1 MTARSDIVPD
11 DEKPIFAKL
20 TEIRQRL
27 SIIKKDH
34 SKFMDTK
41 EITQIYNNVL
51 DLTDELKNIR
61 SLNST
66 SIQLLNNH
74 DLTNKVDVLI
84 DEIFQLLSL
93 CFVTCGLSNTAPATY
108 ASLSTVQRLLEHLNE
123 SSIYTPHDLKP
134 IKDRLDEI
142 SIIIKSNNISNNTEI
157 DLLNN
162 KLIICYNEYNFMMEK
177 ISNLSIDVK
186 NLMDDLLSIKYKL
199 FELITENINDSNKI
213 NQLSN
218 NLINCKIKAELIF
231 SNNENEK
238 GSGII
243 KGLIDNCSNYLNDLQ
258 LGIDRVDSH
267 LSKIYENLLNL
278 KSILENLLLTKR
290 WTLRTTDI
298 FNYQKQLIQIDNSRI
313 NGYFINK
320 DYKGQSVLLY
330 LLRSCFAII
339 YKLLESSEPVSESLQ
354 PIHNQLST
362 IRRCLL
368 DLKRMG
374 GISSIRELYP
384 YQLKLDSIDNM
395 KVDGKF
401 MIKGQI
407 PEGQA
412 TVTALLAE
420 CFDIVHELKIEY
432 YDREDESNDDNEENS
447 TSNNK
452 KFNIIGTKASQ
463 DTNYDYNHDEKSSSQ
478 NSSIDKD
485 HHHQQQQ
492 QQPQQQQQKSPQ
504 QQQSQKQQQQQ
515 QQSQKQQQQINETS
529 EPRSI
534 TKDLGTLD
542 YHDSED
548 NLPSYAN
555 SRNDND
561 TDDNLPSYANSV
573 YDSEADD

>member
-1 MTARSDIVPD
+1 MTGRSDTVPEN
-11 DEKPIFAKL
+11 EKPVFEKL
-20 TEIRQRL
+20 TALRQQL
-27 SIIKKDH
+27 SVIKKDH
-34 SKFMDTK
+34 SKFMNSK
-41 EITQIYNNVL
+41 EIAQIYHSVL
-51 DLTDELKNIR
+51 AQTEILKKIRGNPQLTPDTE
-61 SLNST
+61 
-66 SIQLLNNH
+66 
-74 DLTNKVDVLI
+74 TNKVDVLV

-123 SSIYTPHDLKP
+123 SAIYTPHDLKP

-142 SIIIKSNNISNNTEI
+142 STIIKSTQNQDNDDDDEVVELNSDISIPDKTNTEI
-157 DLLNN
+157 NLLKN
-162 KLIICYNEYNFMMEK
+162 KLDLCYNEYNHMMQR
-177 ISNLSIDVK
+177 IDDLSTNVK
-186 NLMDDLLSIKYKL
+186 TLMDDLLDIKYKL
-199 FELITENINDSNKI
+199 FKMITEDIHDDDKI
-213 NQLSN
+213 ELLAKDLNQ
-218 NLINCKIKAELIF
+218 CKIKAETIF
-231 SNNENEK
+231 SNNPNEN
-238 GSGII
+238 GSGLI
-243 KGLIDNCSNYLNDLQ
+243 KGLIDNCSNYLKDLQ
-258 LGIDRVDSH
+258 LGVDRVDPH
-267 LSKIYENLLNL
+267 LSQIYEELLKL

-298 FNYQKQLIQIDNSRI
+298 FNYQKQLIEIDNSRV
-313 NGYFINK
+313 NGYFISK

-401 MIKGQI
+401 VIQGQI

-432 YDREDESNDDNEENS
+432 YDRDESLEFFDDTVKPRYS
-447 TSNNK
+447 V
-452 KFNIIGTKASQ
+452 IGTKASH
-463 DTNYDYNHDEKSSSQ
+463 DSNYDYNHSDNEEDNERSNSNANNEILDDEL
-478 NSSIDKD
+478 N
-485 HHHQQQQ
+485 
-492 QQPQQQQQKSPQ
+492 
-504 QQQSQKQQQQQ
+504 
-515 QQSQKQQQQINETS
+515 
-529 EPRSI
+529 RSI

-542 YHDSED
+542 YNDESED
-548 NLPSYAN
+548 LPSYAN
-555 SRNDND
+555 SIC
-561 TDDNLPSYANSV
+561 
-573 YDSEADD
+573 DSIE

>member
-1 MTARSDIVPD
+1 MNSRSETVPD
-11 DEKPIFAKL
+11 NEKAVFVHL

-27 SIIKKDH
+27 SVIKKDH
-34 SKFMDTK
+34 TRFMDSK
-41 EITQIYNNVL
+41 EITEIYQRVL
-51 DLTDELKNIR
+51 RYTDELQTIRNSPASNI
-61 SLNST
+61 NP
-66 SIQLLNNH
+66 
-74 DLTNKVDVLI
+74 NKVDVLV

-142 SIIIKSNNISNNTEI
+142 STIISSNDCSNNNTEI
-157 DLLNN
+157 CLLNN
-162 KLIICYNEYNFMMEK
+162 KLDICYSEYSFMMDK
-177 ISNLSIDVK
+177 TSNLSADVK
-186 NLMDDLLSIKYKL
+186 SLMDDLLSIKYKL
-199 FELITENINDSNKI
+199 FELITENIHDDSKVD
-213 NQLSN
+213 QLTRD
-218 NLINCKIKAELIF
+218 LTKCQIKAEQFF

-238 GSGII
+238 GAGII
-243 KGLIDNCSNYLNDLQ
+243 KGLIDNCSNYLNDLH
-258 LGIDRVDSH
+258 LGIDRVDPH
-267 LSKIYENLLNL
+267 LTAIYEKLLNL
-278 KSILENLLLTKR
+278 KSVLENLFLTKR

-298 FNYQKQLIQIDNSRI
+298 FNYQKQLVEIDNSRV
-313 NGYFINK
+313 NGYFISK

-432 YDREDESNDDNEENS
+432 YDRDEELEARDDRE
-447 TSNNK
+447 K
-452 KFNIIGTKASQ
+452 PKFSVIGTKASQ
-463 DTNYDYNHDEKSSSQ
+463 DTNYDYNHADEDQHDHAHDHGHDS
-478 NSSIDKD
+478 NSGN
-485 HHHQQQQ
+485 
-492 QQPQQQQQKSPQ
+492 P
-504 QQQSQKQQQQQ
+504 
-515 QQSQKQQQQINETS
+515 
-529 EPRSI
+529 PRSK
-534 TKDLGTLD
+534 TEDLGTLD
-542 YHDSED
+542 YNDSED
-548 NLPSYAN
+548 NLASYAN
-555 SRNDND
+555 SINE
-561 TDDNLPSYANSV
+561 
-573 YDSEADD
+573 DSGLEDAD

>member
-1 MTARSDIVPD
+1 MTARLDIVPEN
-11 DEKPIFAKL
+11 EKIIYDKL

-27 SIIKKDH
+27 SVIKKDH
-34 SKFMDTK
+34 SKFMDSK
-41 EITQIYNNVL
+41 EITKIYIQVL
-51 DLTDELKNIR
+51 NLTDDLKKIR
-61 SLNST
+61 KLENSNT
-66 SIQLLNNH
+66 TINNNP
-74 DLTNKVDVLI
+74 NKVDFLI

-123 SSIYTPHDLKP
+123 SSIYTPHDLNP

-142 SIIIKSNNISNNTEI
+142 SSIIKSNDISNNNEI
-157 DLLNN
+157 ELLNN
-162 KLIICYNEYNFMMEK
+162 KLIICYNEYNLMMNK

-186 NLMDDLLSIKYKL
+186 NLMNDLLSIKYKL
-199 FELITENINDSNKI
+199 FELITENINDNDKI
-213 NQLSN
+213 FQLSK
-218 NLINCKIKAELIF
+218 NLVDCKIKAELIF
-231 SNNENEK
+231 SKNENQD

-258 LGIDRVDSH
+258 LGVDRVDPH
-267 LSKIYENLLNL
+267 LTLIYENLLNL

-298 FNYQKQLIQIDNSRI
+298 FNYQKKLIEIDNSRI
-313 NGYFINK
+313 NGYFITK

-432 YDREDESNDDNEENS
+432 YDRDEDNELNDDNNKISNQKS
-447 TSNNK
+447 T
-452 KFNIIGTKASQ
+452 FNIIGTKASK
-463 DTNYDYNHDEKSSSQ
+463 DTNYDYNHDDNDNSRSNSQ
-478 NSSIDKD
+478 NNNSNKNNTNDNNNTTNNIKEDIDDNNNIKENNNDDNED
-485 HHHQQQQ
+485 HA
-492 QQPQQQQQKSPQ
+492 PQ
-504 QQQSQKQQQQQ
+504 
-515 QQSQKQQQQINETS
+515 
-529 EPRSI
+529 SI

-542 YHDSED
+542 YDDSVA
-548 NLPSYAN
+548 NLASDAN
-555 SRNDND
+555 SLNDD
-561 TDDNLPSYANSV
+561 DDDDSSSDLESACDSCDDDN
-573 YDSEADD
+573 

>member
-1 MTARSDIVPD
+1 MNSRSETVPEE
-11 DEKPIFAKL
+11 EKQIFDSL
-20 TEIRQRL
+20 TQIRQRL

-34 SKFMDTK
+34 SKFMDSK
-41 EITQIYNNVL
+41 EITQIYVQVL
-51 DLTDELKNIR
+51 KYTDELKQIR
-61 SLNST
+61 NDNS
-66 SIQLLNNH
+66 SSGAVNNP
-74 DLTNKVDVLI
+74 NKVDVLI

-142 SIIIKSNNISNNTEI
+142 SAIISSNDSSNNNTEI
-157 DLLNN
+157 NLLNN
-162 KLIICYNEYNFMMEK
+162 KLQICYNEYNFMMDK
-177 ISNLSIDVK
+177 TSDLSADVK
-186 NLMDDLLSIKYKL
+186 SLMDNLLSIKYKL
-199 FELITENINDSNKI
+199 FELITENIHDNNKV
-213 NQLSN
+213 NQLTQD
-218 NLINCKIKAELIF
+218 LTQCQIKAETIF

-238 GSGII
+238 GAGII
-243 KGLIDNCSNYLNDLQ
+243 KGLIDNCSNYLNDLH
-258 LGIDRVDSH
+258 LGIDRVDPH
-267 LSKIYENLLNL
+267 LTNIYEKLLNL

-298 FNYQKQLIQIDNSRI
+298 FNYQKQLVEIDNSRV
-313 NGYFINK
+313 NGYFISK

-432 YDREDESNDDNEENS
+432 YDRDEEQEEKDDKE
-447 TSNNK
+447 K
-452 KFNIIGTKASQ
+452 PKFSVIGTKASQ
-463 DTNYDYNHDEKSSSQ
+463 DTNYDYNHADEDQHDQHECTHSSG
-478 NSSIDKD
+478 NNDSSDNP
-485 HHHQQQQ
+485 
-492 QQPQQQQQKSPQ
+492 PQSK
-504 QQQSQKQQQQQ
+504 
-515 QQSQKQQQQINETS
+515 TG
-529 EPRSI
+529 
-534 TKDLGTLD
+534 DLGTLD
-542 YHDSED
+542 YNDSED
-548 NLPSYAN
+548 NLASYAN
-555 SRNDND
+555 SINE
-561 TDDNLPSYANSV
+561 
-573 YDSEADD
+573 DSGVEDAD

>member
-1 MTARSDIVPD
+1 MTARTDVIPD
-11 DEKPIFAKL
+11 NELSIYNSL
-20 TEIRQRL
+20 TQIRQNL
-27 SIIKKDH
+27 SVIKRDHTKFLNSKDIH
-34 SKFMDTK
+34 QIYINVLK
-41 EITQIYNNVL
+41 ITQ
-51 DLTDELKNIR
+51 DLKAIR
-61 SLNST
+61 TGGAGAGDDNDHHLEPNP
-66 SIQLLNNH
+66 
-74 DLTNKVDVLI
+74 TNKVDVLI

-142 SIIIKSNNISNNTEI
+142 KSIIQATNEDDEEKINETELN
-157 DLLNN
+157 LLNN
-162 KLIICYNEYNFMMEK
+162 KLNICLNEYNYMMDK
-177 ISNLSIDVK
+177 TSNLSSDVK
-186 NLMDDLLSIKYKL
+186 SLMDNLLDIKYNL
-199 FELITENINDSNKI
+199 FKLITENIHDSDKV
-213 NQLSN
+213 NQLSTKLSN
-218 NLINCKIKAELIF
+218 CQINAEQIF
-231 SNNENEK
+231 SQNENEK

-258 LGIDRVDSH
+258 LGIDRVDPH
-267 LSKIYENLLNL
+267 LSTIYEQLLNL

-298 FNYQKQLIQIDNSRI
+298 FNYQKQLIGIDNSRI
-313 NGYFINK
+313 NGYFLNK

-401 MIKGQI
+401 MIQNQI

-420 CFDIVHELKIEY
+420 NFDIVHELKIEY
-432 YDREDESNDDNEENS
+432 YDRDESLESGDDNTKPKYS
-447 TSNNK
+447 V
-452 KFNIIGTKASQ
+452 IGTKASQ
-463 DTNYDYNHDEKSSSQ
+463 DSNYDYNHHNEDEERSRSKSI
-478 NSSIDKD
+478 NSF
-485 HHHQQQQ
+485 
-492 QQPQQQQQKSPQ
+492 
-504 QQQSQKQQQQQ
+504 
-515 QQSQKQQQQINETS
+515 TS
-529 EPRSI
+529 LDNDDTRSI

-542 YHDSED
+542 YNDTDE

-555 SRNDND
+555 SIC
-561 TDDNLPSYANSV
+561 
-573 YDSEADD
+573 DSDAD

>member
-1 MTARSDIVPD
+1 MTGRSDTVPD
-11 DEKPIFAKL
+11 NERPVFDTL
-20 TEIRQRL
+20 TALRQQL
-27 SIIKKDH
+27 SVIKKDH
-34 SKFMDTK
+34 SKFMNSR
-41 EITQIYNNVL
+41 EITQIYHKVL
-51 DLTDELKNIR
+51 QQTELLKKIR
-61 SLNST
+61 GNP
-66 SIQLLNNH
+66 QLSPETE
-74 DLTNKVDVLI
+74 TNKVDVLV

-123 SSIYTPHDLKP
+123 SAIYTPHDLKP

-142 SIIIKSNNISNNTEI
+142 SNIIKSTQSQEEDDEDDEVGDNVISDKANTEMN
-157 DLLNN
+157 LLKN
-162 KLIICYNEYNFMMEK
+162 KLDLCYNEYNHMMQK
-177 ISNLSIDVK
+177 IDDLSANVK
-186 NLMDDLLSIKYKL
+186 ALMDDLLDIKYKL
-199 FELITENINDSNKI
+199 FKMITEDIHDDDKI
-213 NQLSN
+213 ELLAKDLNQY
-218 NLINCKIKAELIF
+218 KIKAEMIF
-231 SNNENEK
+231 SNNPNEN
-238 GSGII
+238 GSGLI
-243 KGLIDNCSNYLNDLQ
+243 KGLIDNCSNYLKDLQ
-258 LGIDRVDSH
+258 LGVDRVDPH
-267 LSKIYENLLNL
+267 LSGIYEELLKL

-298 FNYQKQLIQIDNSRI
+298 FNYQKQLIEIDNSRV
-313 NGYFINK
+313 NGYFISK

-401 MIKGQI
+401 VIQGQI

-432 YDREDESNDDNEENS
+432 YDRDESLEFFDDTIKPRYS
-447 TSNNK
+447 V
-452 KFNIIGTKASQ
+452 IGTKASQ
-463 DTNYDYNHDEKSSSQ
+463 DSNYDYNHSDNEVDSESGINKGNND
-478 NSSIDKD
+478 NSNN
-485 HHHQQQQ
+485 
-492 QQPQQQQQKSPQ
+492 
-504 QQQSQKQQQQQ
+504 
-515 QQSQKQQQQINETS
+515 NEDFN
-529 EPRSI
+529 RSI

-542 YHDSED
+542 YNDESED
-548 NLPSYAN
+548 FPSYAN
-555 SRNDND
+555 SIC
-561 TDDNLPSYANSV
+561 
-573 YDSEADD
+573 DSIE

>member
-1 MTARSDIVPD
+1 MTGRTDIIPQN
-11 DEKPIFAKL
+11 ELEIFNNL
-20 TEIRQRL
+20 TEIRQNL
-27 SIIKKDH
+27 SIIKRDH
-34 SKFMDTK
+34 TKFMNSKD
-41 EITQIYNNVL
+41 IHQIYIKVLKYTQNLKQIRNNNNN
-51 DLTDELKNIR
+51 DNDDNNNDI
-61 SLNST
+61 
-66 SIQLLNNH
+66 SIEIPI
-74 DLTNKVDVLI
+74 NKVDVLI

-93 CFVTCGLSNTAPATY
+93 CFLTCGLSNTAPAAY

-142 SIIIKSNNISNNTEI
+142 SIIIQSNNIKHENEDDPIINNQINETEI
-157 DLLNN
+157 NLLNN
-162 KLIICYNEYNFMMEK
+162 KLNICYNEYNFMMDK
-177 ISNLSIDVK
+177 TSNLSFDVK
-186 NLMDDLLSIKYKL
+186 NLMDDLLDIKYNL
-199 FELITENINDSNKI
+199 FKLITENIHNDLKVNELSNK
-213 NQLSN
+213 LN
-218 NLINCKIKAELIF
+218 NCQIKAENIF
-231 SNNENEK
+231 SSNENEK

-258 LGIDRVDSH
+258 LGIDRVDPN
-267 LSKIYENLLNL
+267 LSSIYKKLLDL

-298 FNYQKQLIQIDNSRI
+298 FNYQKQLIEIDNSRI
-313 NGYFINK
+313 NGYFLNK
-320 DYKGQSVLLY
+320 DFKGQSVLLY

-395 KVDGKF
+395 KIDGKF
-401 MIKGQI
+401 VIQSQI

-432 YDREDESNDDNEENS
+432 YDRDESLELNDDIEKPKYS
-447 TSNNK
+447 V
-452 KFNIIGTKASQ
+452 IGTKASQ
-463 DTNYDYNHDEKSSSQ
+463 DSNYDYNHDEEERSKSLK
-478 NSSIDKD
+478 SINNTD
-485 HHHQQQQ
+485 HHDNNTE
-492 QQPQQQQQKSPQ
+492 
-504 QQQSQKQQQQQ
+504 QSD
-515 QQSQKQQQQINETS
+515 
-529 EPRSI
+529 

-542 YHDSED
+542 YNESED
-548 NLPSYAN
+548 TLTSYAN
-555 SRNDND
+555 SIC
-561 TDDNLPSYANSV
+561 
-573 YDSEADD
+573 DSIDVE